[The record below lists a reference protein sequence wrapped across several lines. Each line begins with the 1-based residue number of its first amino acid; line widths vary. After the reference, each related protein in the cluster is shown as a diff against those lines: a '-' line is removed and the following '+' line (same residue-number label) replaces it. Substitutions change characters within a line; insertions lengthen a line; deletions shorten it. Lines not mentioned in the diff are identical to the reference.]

1 MLSPPFYFMQIT
13 LVDFQNEK
21 SVSSLIIAESL
32 DLDIRSVDRLI
43 SKYIDRLKNYGQVR
57 FEITPQNKKI
67 YYLNENQSLFLGT
80 LSKNTE
86 RVIEFKEALVNAF
99 DKLRKPKTFSTLDV
113 IKLNLKVIEQLEA
126 KNKELEVANTELAT
140 RSLEVKTEKE
150 YKWKVKVIR
159 DDLGKMINYYVKKHF
174 LPFSNNSYSLAHTK
188 AKKEYKA
195 ISGVD
200 LPTHISLASAEAKR
214 EYLNW
219 LSRI

>member
-1 MLSPPFYFMQIT
+1 VVLSPPFYFMQIT

-21 SVSSLIIAESL
+21 SVSSLVIAESL

-43 SKYIDRLKNYGQVR
+43 SKYIDKLNNYGQVR

-86 RVIEFKEALVNAF
+86 RVVEFKEALINAF
-99 DKLRKPKTFSTLDV
+99 DKLRKPKTLSTLDL

-140 RSLEVKTEKE
+140 RNLEVKTEKE
-150 YKWKVKVIR
+150 YKWKVKVVK

-174 LPFSNNSYSLAHTK
+174 LPFANNSYSLAHTK

-195 ISGVD
+195 ISGVN
-200 LPTHISLASAEAKR
+200 LPAHISLASTEAKR

-219 LSRI
+219 